1 MHRRSVGRQ
10 GGHGSPGLIGT
21 HPAGSRSKG
30 YDSRLPKQP
39 KPPEK
44 PLMPYMRYSRS
55 VWDKV
60 KQEHPEMKLWE
71 IGKVIGHMWRE
82 LSDDAKQVYIDEYE
96 GEKADYNLAIKAYH
110 NSSAYQAW
118 VVAKTKAQQ
127 QSDDP
132 VQQRPEARMSIQ
144 PAEDDEDQD
153 DGFSV
158 KHVATA
164 RFQRNHRLIGEIFSE
179 IAVPDPR
186 SVITENRMD
195 ILKKQVKSL
204 ILHQKKLEG
213 ELQQIEDKFQEKK
226 RKFKENSNEW
236 HETIKKLCAE
246 KVEIKWDEIYAEMPP
261 IFPVQAPRTMA
272 AQANATLASDPSK
285 SQPGSSITDEK
296 EDTKTGEADS
306 VKMEGL
312 RTEEE
317 TGELERDPP
326 SETTIDSST
335 PDEAAKASLEP
346 EMEAEKKE
354 DSEPMEVE
362 EENKASEEE
371 VSPPALS
378 SSEATDSKDVEMNI
392 ENDDK
397 PPVLSPSLPVKDESD
412 DKVPIDEKAD
422 DSDQT
427 TLMESGEEKKT
438 ENEDS
443 GSSNK
448 ESLKEDESKL
458 SNESKLDE
466 KVEQD
471 TVTEDN
477 KQPTDKPTV
486 EGKEDQ

>member
-30 YDSRLPKQP
+30 YDSRMPKQP

-60 KQEHPEMKLWE
+60 KQENPEMKLWE

-82 LSDDAKQVYIDEYE
+82 LSEDAKQVYVDEYE
-96 GEKADYNLAIKAYH
+96 SEKADYNLAIKAYH

-118 VVAKTKAQQ
+118 VVAKTKAQH

-144 PAEDDEDQD
+144 PAEDDDDQD

-164 RFQRNHRLIGEIFSE
+164 RYQRNHRLIGEIFSD

-213 ELQQIEDKFQEKK
+213 ELQQIEEKFQEKK
-226 RKFKENSNEW
+226 RKFKENSGEW
-236 HETIKKLCAE
+236 HESIKKLCAE
-246 KVEIKWDEIYAEMPP
+246 KVDIKWDEIYAEMPP
-261 IFPVQAPRTMA
+261 TIFPLMNPRPVVT
-272 AQANATLASDPSK
+272 QPTPQLPPEPST
-285 SQPGSSITDEK
+285 SQPTTNNDQSTSEGA
-296 EDTKTGEADS
+296 DTTKIVG
-306 VKMEGL
+306 M

-317 TGELERDPP
+317 TGELERDRDLV
-326 SETTIDSST
+326 SESTVESSV
-335 PDEAAKASLEP
+335 EASKNSPEASKET
-346 EMEAEKKE
+346 EKNG
-354 DSEPMEVE
+354 DQEPMEEGSEITPSKVE
-362 EENKASEEE
+362 TP
-371 VSPPALS
+371 PPALC
-378 SSEATDSKDVEMNI
+378 SEMADTKDPQTDL

-397 PPVLSPSLPVKDESD
+397 PPVLSPSGELPCQDEDGMNDDTTKQTSSREEEQEKD
-412 DKVPIDEKAD
+412 DKSSK
-422 DSDQT
+422 
-427 TLMESGEEKKT
+427 
-438 ENEDS
+438 EDS
-443 GSSNK
+443 EKRVGD
-448 ESLKEDESKL
+448 ETKEDE
-458 SNESKLDE
+458 DE
-466 KVEQD
+466 
-471 TVTEDN
+471 TV
-477 KQPTDKPTV
+477 KKTDAY
-486 EGKEDQ
+486 